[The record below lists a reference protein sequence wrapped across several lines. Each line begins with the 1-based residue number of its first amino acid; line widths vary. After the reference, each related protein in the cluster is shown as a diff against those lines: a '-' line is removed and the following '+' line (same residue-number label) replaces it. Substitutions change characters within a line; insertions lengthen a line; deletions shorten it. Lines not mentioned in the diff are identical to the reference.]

1 MAAIDLSSVNVY
13 PHTHRVTLSG
23 TPDTMQAFTIGAAC
37 TQVQVISEAN
47 SCKIVTQGG
56 ADATVI
62 TTEHYLEVPAGSLY
76 YHDLPRSKGTHT
88 LWIASGTASTVVSV
102 QVGARD

>member
-1 MAAIDLSSVNVY
+1 MAAIALTSVNVY
-13 PHTHRVTLSG
+13 PHTHRVALSG
-23 TPDTMQAFTIGAAC
+23 TPNTMQAFSLPGGA
-37 TQVQVISEAN
+37 TQVQVISETN

-56 ADATVI
+56 SDATVI

-76 YHDLPRSKGTHT
+76 YHDLPRSKSAHT
-88 LWIASGTASTVVSV
+88 LWVASATGSTVVSV